1 MSALPNESL
10 CLSET
15 KGMSDYYE
23 KGKKHFIF
31 YGSVRF
37 IYRAFGRL

>member
-10 CLSET
+10 CLNET

-23 KGKKHFIF
+23 KAEKHFIF
-31 YGSVRF
+31 HSST
-37 IYRAFGRL
+37 